1 MNRLSK
7 TDIRNELSAVIYYWI
22 FIIGVLLASKIL
34 GYAEDNY
41 AMIVILGLSTLIYI
55 GIMIIKNKRKK

>member
-1 MNRLSK
+1 MNR
-7 TDIRNELSAVIYYWI
+7 LSAVIYYWI